1 MTVTDPIADLLT
13 RIRNANMV
21 NHAQVEIPSSKLKVE
36 LVKILKEEGYIQD
49 YEIKEK
55 DGFKVIVVEL
65 KYISNKPVIRGLQR
79 VSTPGLR
86 TYSKAKNL
94 PRVFGGMGVA
104 IVSTSKGLMT
114 DKLARKE
121 NIGGEVLCYV
131 KFQTTKGLNRK
142 RLRCGPA

>member
-36 LVKILKEEGYIQD
+36 LVKLLKEEGYIQD

-131 KFQTTKGLNRK
+131 W
-142 RLRCGPA
+142 

>member
-1 MTVTDPIADLLT
+1 MTITDPIADLLT

-21 NHAQVEIPSSKLKVE
+21 NHAEVEIPASKLKIE
-36 LVKILKEEGYIQD
+36 LVKILKAEGYIQN

-86 TYSKAKNL
+86 SYSKAKNL

-104 IVSTSKGLMT
+104 IISTSKGLMT
-114 DKLARKE
+114 DKLARKD

-131 KFQTTKGLNRK
+131 W
-142 RLRCGPA
+142 

>member
-13 RIRNANMV
+13 RIRNANV
-21 NHAQVEIPSSKLKVE
+21 VTHAQVEIPSSKLKVE

-131 KFQTTKGLNRK
+131 W
-142 RLRCGPA
+142 

>member
-55 DGFKVIVVEL
+55 DGFKVIAVEL

-131 KFQTTKGLNRK
+131 W
-142 RLRCGPA
+142 

>member
-1 MTVTDPIADLLT
+1 MTITDPIADLLT

-21 NHAQVEIPSSKLKVE
+21 NHAEVEIPASKLKIE
-36 LVKILKEEGYIQD
+36 LVKILKEEGYIQN

-55 DGFKVIVVEL
+55 EGFKVNVVEL

-86 TYSKAKNL
+86 SYSKAKNL

-104 IVSTSKGLMT
+104 IISTSKGLMT

-131 KFQTTKGLNRK
+131 W
-142 RLRCGPA
+142 

>member
-121 NIGGEVLCYV
+121 NIGGEVLSYV
-131 KFQTTKGLNRK
+131 W
-142 RLRCGPA
+142 

>member
-86 TYSKAKNL
+86 SYSKAKNL

-131 KFQTTKGLNRK
+131 W
-142 RLRCGPA
+142 

>member
-1 MTVTDPIADLLT
+1 MTITDPIADLLT

-21 NHAQVEIPSSKLKVE
+21 NHAEVEIPASKLKIE
-36 LVKILKEEGYIQD
+36 LVKILKEEGYIQS

-86 TYSKAKNL
+86 SYSKAKNL

-104 IVSTSKGLMT
+104 IISTSKGLMT

-131 KFQTTKGLNRK
+131 W
-142 RLRCGPA
+142 

>member
-1 MTVTDPIADLLT
+1 MTITDPIADLLT

-21 NHAQVEIPSSKLKVE
+21 NHANVEIPASKLKVE
-36 LVKILKEEGYIQD
+36 LVKLLKEEGYIADYKVQD
-49 YEIKEK
+49 K
-55 DGFKVIVVEL
+55 DAFKVINVEL
-65 KYISNKPVIRGLQR
+65 KYIGNKPVIRGLQR

-94 PRVFGGMGVA
+94 PRVFGGLGVA

-114 DKLARKE
+114 DKAARKD

-131 KFQTTKGLNRK
+131 W
-142 RLRCGPA
+142 

>member
-1 MTVTDPIADLLT
+1 
-13 RIRNANMV
+13 MV

-36 LVKILKEEGYIQD
+36 LVKLLKEEGYIQD

-131 KFQTTKGLNRK
+131 W
-142 RLRCGPA
+142 

>member
-1 MTVTDPIADLLT
+1 MTITDPIADLLT

-21 NHAQVEIPSSKLKVE
+21 NHAEVEIPASKLKIE
-36 LVKILKEEGYIQD
+36 LVKILKEEGYIQN

-104 IVSTSKGLMT
+104 IISTSKGLMT

-121 NIGGEVLCYV
+121 DIGGEVLCYV
-131 KFQTTKGLNRK
+131 W
-142 RLRCGPA
+142 

>member
-21 NHAQVEIPSSKLKVE
+21 NHSNVEIPASKLKVE
-36 LVKILKEEGYIQD
+36 LVKLLKEEGYIAD
-49 YEIKEK
+49 YKIEEK
-55 DGFKVIVVEL
+55 GNFKVINVEL
-65 KYISNKPVIRGLQR
+65 KYVGNTPVIKGLKR

-86 TYSKAKNL
+86 TYSKAKNM
-94 PRVFGGMGVA
+94 PRVFGGLGVA
-104 IVSTSKGLMT
+104 VVSTSKGLMT

-131 KFQTTKGLNRK
+131 W
-142 RLRCGPA
+142 

>member
-1 MTVTDPIADLLT
+1 MTITDPIADLLT

-21 NHAQVEIPSSKLKVE
+21 NHAEVEIPASKLKIE
-36 LVKILKEEGYIQD
+36 LVKILKEEGYIQN

-86 TYSKAKNL
+86 SYSKAKNL

-104 IVSTSKGLMT
+104 IISTSKGLMT

-131 KFQTTKGLNRK
+131 W
-142 RLRCGPA
+142 